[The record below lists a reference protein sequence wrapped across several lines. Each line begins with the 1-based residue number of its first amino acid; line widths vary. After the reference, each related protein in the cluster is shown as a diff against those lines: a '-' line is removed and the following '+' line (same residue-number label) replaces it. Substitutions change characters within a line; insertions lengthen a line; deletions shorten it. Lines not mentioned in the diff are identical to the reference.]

1 MTGDVPAVSIGMPV
15 YNAEDYLPAAIG
27 ALLAQ
32 DFRDFELIISDN
44 ASTDRSAEICESFA
58 RQDSR
63 IRFVRQARN
72 HGATI
77 NFRFVLD
84 EARAPLFMWAAADDV
99 RSPDFL
105 TRTVAVLRSRTD
117 AIAANCPT
125 RFENG
130 AFERKR
136 MGDGPIE
143 HDDPA
148 QRVLAFFGYWHANAR
163 YYSLFRREALLRNQA
178 LREEEYLSS
187 DWAIVLELLKLGKIV
202 QADGGELILGSRG
215 MSSRNLFRYYHRSV
229 VDYVLPL
236 WKFWRFT
243 ERLSATGFTPAQR
256 LRLRTRVIG
265 LNIEFVRWR
274 LRKAWRARAEAARL
288 ANAQPAGTAPRD

>member
-1 MTGDVPAVSIGMPV
+1 MSDAPAVSIGMPV
-15 YNAEDYLPAAIG
+15 YNAEEYLPAAIG
-27 ALLAQ
+27 AILAQ

-44 ASTDRSAEICESFA
+44 ASTDRSAEICEGFA
-58 RQDSR
+58 RRDSR

-72 HGATI
+72 RGATA

-105 TRTVAVLRSRTD
+105 SRTVEALRRRPD
-117 AIAANCPT
+117 AIAANCRT

-148 QRVLAFFGYWHANAR
+148 QRVLAFFGYWHANGR
-163 YYSLFRREALLRNQA
+163 YYSLFRREALMRNQA
-178 LREEEYLSS
+178 LRDEEYLAS

-202 QADGGELILGSRG
+202 QAEGGELILGSRG
-215 MSSRNLFRYYHRSV
+215 MSSRNLFRYYHRGV
-229 VDYVLPL
+229 LDYVLPL
-236 WKFWRFT
+236 RRFWRFT

-256 LRLRTRVIG
+256 FRLRTRVIG

-274 LRKAWRARAEAARL
+274 LKQALRARAAATQV
-288 ANAQPAGTAPRD
+288 ASAQPAGTTSHD

>member
-1 MTGDVPAVSIGMPV
+1 MSEVPAVSIGMPV
-15 YNAEDYLPAAIG
+15 HNAEEYLPATIG
-27 ALLAQ
+27 AILAQ

-44 ASTDRSAEICESFA
+44 ASTDRSAEICERFA
-58 RQDSR
+58 RQDGR
-63 IRFVRQARN
+63 VRFVRQPRN
-72 HGATI
+72 LGATV

-84 EARAPLFMWAAADDV
+84 QARAPLFMWAAADDM

-105 TRTVAVLRSRTD
+105 TQTVTVLRRRPD
-117 AIAANCPT
+117 AIAANCRT
-125 RFENG
+125 RFDNG
-130 AFERKR
+130 IFERKR

-148 QRVLAFFGYWHANAR
+148 QRVLAFFGYWHANGR
-163 YYSLFRREALLRNQA
+163 YYSLFRREALMRNQA
-178 LREEEYLSS
+178 LHEEEYLAS
-187 DWAIVLELLKLGKIV
+187 DWAVVLELLKLGKV
-202 QADGGELILGSRG
+202 AQADGGELILGSRG

-243 ERLSATGFTPAQR
+243 ERLSATGFTAGQRFR
-256 LRLRTRVIG
+256 LRMRVVG

-274 LRKAWRARAEAARL
+274 LKQALRARAAAKRI
-288 ANAQPAGTAPRD
+288 APAQPVGTAPHD

>member
-1 MTGDVPAVSIGMPV
+1 MPV
-15 YNAEDYLPAAIG
+15 YNAEEYLPATIG
-27 ALLAQ
+27 AILAQ

-44 ASTDRSAEICESFA
+44 ASTDRSAEICEGFA

-63 IRFVRQARN
+63 VRFVRQPVNR
-72 HGATI
+72 GATV

-99 RSPDFL
+99 RSQDFL
-105 TRTVAVLRSRTD
+105 TRAVAVLESRPD
-117 AIAANCPT
+117 VIAANCRT

-130 AFERKR
+130 AFESNR

-148 QRVLAFFGYWHANAR
+148 QRVLAFFGFWHANGR

-178 LREEEYLSS
+178 LRDEEYLAS
-187 DWAIVLELLKLGKIV
+187 DWSIVLELLKLGKIT

-215 MSSRNLFRYYHRSV
+215 ASSRNLFRYYHRSV
-229 VDYVLPL
+229 IDYVLPL

-243 ERLSATGFTPAQR
+243 ERLSATGFTSAQR
-256 LRLRTRVIG
+256 FRLRTRVIG
-265 LNIEFVRWR
+265 LNIEFARWR
-274 LRKAWRARAEAARL
+274 LKQALRAKAEASRVADAR
-288 ANAQPAGTAPRD
+288 PAGTASHD

>member
-1 MTGDVPAVSIGMPV
+1 VTSDVPAVSIGMPV
-15 YNAEDYLPAAIG
+15 YNAEEYLPATIG
-27 ALLAQ
+27 AILAQ

-63 IRFVRQARN
+63 IRFVRQASNR
-72 HGATI
+72 GATV
-77 NFRFVLD
+77 NFRYVLD
-84 EARAPLFMWAAADDV
+84 QSRAPFFMWAAADDV

-105 TRTVAVLRSRTD
+105 THTVEVLRGRPD
-117 AIAANCPT
+117 VIAANCRT
-125 RFENG
+125 RFDNG
-130 AFERKR
+130 TFERNR

-148 QRVLAFFGYWHANAR
+148 QRVLAFFGFWHANGR
-163 YYSLFRREALLRNQA
+163 YYSLFRREALMRNQA
-178 LREEEYLSS
+178 LREEEYLAS
-187 DWAIVLELLKLGKIV
+187 DWSIVLELLKLGKIV

-229 VDYVLPL
+229 IDYVLPL

-243 ERLSATGFTPAQR
+243 ERLSATGFTAKQR

-265 LNIEFVRWR
+265 LNIEFARWR
-274 LRKAWRARAEAARL
+274 LKQARRARADARAVVTAQAAH
-288 ANAQPAGTAPRD
+288 D

>member
-1 MTGDVPAVSIGMPV
+1 MSDVPAVAIGMPV
-15 YNAEDYLPAAIG
+15 YNAEEYLPATIG
-27 ALLAQ
+27 AILAQ

-63 IRFVRQARN
+63 IRFVRQPSN
-72 HGATI
+72 LGATV

-84 EARAPLFMWAAADDV
+84 QSRAPLFMWAAADDV

-105 TRTVAVLRSRTD
+105 TQTVAVLHNRPD
-117 AIAANCPT
+117 VIAANCRT
-125 RFENG
+125 RFDNG
-130 AFERKR
+130 TFARDR

-148 QRVLAFFGYWHANAR
+148 QRVLAFFGYWHANGR
-163 YYSLFRREALLRNQA
+163 YYSLFRREALMRNQA
-178 LREEEYLSS
+178 LRDEEYLAS
-187 DWAIVLELLKLGKIV
+187 DWSIVLELLKLGKIA

-229 VDYVLPL
+229 IDYVLPL

-243 ERLSATGFTPAQR
+243 ERLSATGFTARQR
-256 LRLRTRVIG
+256 FRLRTRVIG
-265 LNIEFVRWR
+265 LNIEFARWR
-274 LRKAWRARAEAARL
+274 LKQARRVRAGATEVATT
-288 ANAQPAGTAPRD
+288 QPAHD

>member
-1 MTGDVPAVSIGMPV
+1 VTSDVPAVSIGMPV
-15 YNAEDYLPAAIG
+15 YNAEQYLPATIG
-27 ALLAQ
+27 AILAQ

-44 ASTDRSAEICESFA
+44 ASTDRSAEICEGFA

-63 IRFVRQARN
+63 IRFVRQPSNR
-72 HGATI
+72 GATV

-84 EARAPLFMWAAADDV
+84 QSRAPLFMWAAADDV

-105 TRTVAVLRSRTD
+105 SRTVAVLQRRPD
-117 AIAANCPT
+117 VIAANCRT
-125 RFENG
+125 RFDIG

-148 QRVLAFFGYWHANAR
+148 QRVLAFFGYWHANGR
-163 YYSLFRREALLRNQA
+163 YYSLFRREALMRNQA
-178 LREEEYLSS
+178 LREEEYLAS

-215 MSSRNLFRYYHRSV
+215 MSSRNLFRYYHRGV
-229 VDYVLPL
+229 IDYVLPL

-243 ERLSATGFTPAQR
+243 ERLSATGFTPWQR
-256 LRLRTRVIG
+256 WRLRTRVIG

-274 LRKAWRARAEAARL
+274 RKQDRRARSGAAEVATT
-288 ANAQPAGTAPRD
+288 QPAHD

>member
-1 MTGDVPAVSIGMPV
+1 MTSDVPAVSIGMPV
-15 YNAEDYLPAAIG
+15 YNAEQYLPATIG
-27 ALLAQ
+27 AILAQ
-32 DFRDFELIISDN
+32 DFGDFELIISDN
-44 ASTDRSAEICESFA
+44 ASTDRSAEICEGFA

-63 IRFVRQARN
+63 IRFVRQPSNR
-72 HGATI
+72 GATV

-84 EARAPLFMWAAADDV
+84 QARAPLFMWAAADDV

-105 TRTVAVLRSRTD
+105 TRTVAVLQSRPD
-117 AIAANCPT
+117 VIAANCRT
-125 RFENG
+125 RFDTG

-148 QRVLAFFGYWHANAR
+148 QRVLAFFGYWHANGR
-163 YYSLFRREALLRNQA
+163 YYSLFRREALMRNQA
-178 LREEEYLSS
+178 LREEEYLAS
-187 DWAIVLELLKLGKIV
+187 DWSIVLELLKLGKIA

-229 VDYVLPL
+229 IDYVLPL

-243 ERLSATGFTPAQR
+243 ERLSATGFTARQR

-265 LNIEFVRWR
+265 LNIEFARWR
-274 LRKAWRARAEAARL
+274 LKQARRGRTAA
-288 ANAQPAGTAPRD
+288 ADVATTQPAHD

>member
-1 MTGDVPAVSIGMPV
+1 MSDVPAVSIGMPV
-15 YNAEDYLPAAIG
+15 YNAEEYLASTIG
-27 ALLAQ
+27 AILAQ

-44 ASTDRSAEICESFA
+44 ASTDSSAEICEGFA

-63 IRFVRQARN
+63 IRFVRQPRN
-72 HGATI
+72 RGATV

-105 TRTVAVLRSRTD
+105 THTVAVLRHRPD
-117 AIAANCPT
+117 VIAANCRT
-125 RFENG
+125 RFDNG
-130 AFERKR
+130 VFERNR

-148 QRVLAFFGYWHANAR
+148 QRVLAFFGYWHANGR

-178 LREEEYLSS
+178 LREEEYLAS
-187 DWAIVLELLKLGKIV
+187 DWSIVLELLKLGKIT

-229 VDYVLPL
+229 IDYVLPL

-243 ERLSATGFTPAQR
+243 ERLSATGFTPRQR
-256 LRLRTRVIG
+256 FRLRTRVIG

-274 LRKAWRARAEAARL
+274 LKQALR
-288 ANAQPAGTAPRD
+288 ANATKSALTTARPAGTGSHD

>member
-1 MTGDVPAVSIGMPV
+1 MTDAPAVSIGMPV
-15 YNAEDYLPAAIG
+15 YNAEEYLPATIG
-27 ALLAQ
+27 AILAQ

-44 ASTDRSAEICESFA
+44 ASTDRSAEICEAFA

-63 IRFVRQARN
+63 VRFVRQPINR
-72 HGATI
+72 GATV

-84 EARAPLFMWAAADDV
+84 AARAPLFMWAAADDV

-105 TRTVAVLRSRTD
+105 TRTVAVLHSRPD
-117 AIAANCPT
+117 VIAANCRT

-130 AFERKR
+130 TFEPKR

-148 QRVLAFFGYWHANAR
+148 QRVLAFFGYWHANGR
-163 YYSLFRREALLRNQA
+163 YYSLFRREALMCNEA
-178 LREEEYLSS
+178 LREDEYLAS

-215 MSSRNLFRYYHRSV
+215 MSSRNLFRYYHRGV
-229 VDYVLPL
+229 LDYVLPL
-236 WKFWRFT
+236 RKLWRFT
-243 ERLSATGFTPAQR
+243 ERLSRTGFTTAQR
-256 LRLRTRVIG
+256 WRLRTRVIG

-274 LRKAWRARAEAARL
+274 LARALRPRAATTQV
-288 ANAQPAGTAPRD
+288 ASAQPAGTAPHD